1 MTANAQTE
9 QNNQND
15 WNEKIALAQEMLPL
29 IGRLHRNND
38 VVVSIFGRLLVGATD
53 IDIIKAHRY
62 ARRVA
67 DREMPLA
74 QTLPVLK
81 ELGEMNLG
89 TASIDV
95 GRLATGFEKSG
106 GTDLRAYLEEEL
118 AEVVGTHSETYP
130 TDVVLYGFGRIGRL
144 LARIL
149 IKREATY
156 GGVRLRAV
164 VVRKNGEDDLVKR
177 ASLLRR
183 DSVHGAFDG
192 TITVDKDNDVIW
204 ANGTKIQVIYSNSP
218 AEVDYTAY
226 GINDAVVV
234 DNTGRWR
241 DREGL
246 SQHLE
251 SKGVA
256 RVVLT
261 APGKGDLLN
270 VVYGINHDK
279 ITDDEKIITAAS
291 CTTNG
296 ITPVLKVLND
306 RYGVQHG
313 HVETVHSFTNDQ
325 NLIDNF
331 HKGSRRGRAAGLNM
345 VLTETGAAKAVSKA
359 LPEFEGKLTGN
370 AIRVPTPDVSMA
382 VLNLTL
388 DTEVDRDEVNNF
400 LRKVSL
406 HSNLRQQISYI
417 HSPEV
422 VSTDFVGTTHADYIA
437 GYAVM
442 NDYTMRDYQYRT
454 LQWHQ
459 GKSFEKSAGFGPW
472 MTTPDAFEF
481 GGELATYL
489 GDEKMQT
496 TPTNDLVFNPAKLI
510 EYISHI
516 YPLDAGDVIVTGTPG
531 GVGHARNPK
540 RYIGDGDVV
549 KVEIDGLG
557 YVANKT
563 VFE

>member
-1 MTANAQTE
+1 E
-9 QNNQND
+9 
-15 WNEKIALAQEMLPL
+15 
-29 IGRLHRNND
+29 
-38 VVVSIFGRLLVGATD
+38 LVD
-53 IDIIKAHRY
+53 
-62 ARRVA
+62 
-67 DREMPLA
+67 
-74 QTLPVLK
+74 
-81 ELGEMNLG
+81 MNLG
-89 TASIDV
+89 TASIDL

-106 GTDLRAYLEEEL
+106 GTDLRAYLDEQL
-118 AEVVGTHSETYP
+118 AAVLGTHSQTDP

-149 IKREATY
+149 IAREATY

-164 VVRKNGEDDLVKR
+164 VVRKNGDNDLVKR

-192 TITVDKDNDVIW
+192 TITVDEENDVIW

-226 GINDAVVV
+226 GINDAIVV

-261 APGKGDLLN
+261 APGKGDLIN
-270 VVYGINHDK
+270 VVYGINHDQ
-279 ITDDEKIITAAS
+279 IDDEKIITAAS

-296 ITPVLKVLND
+296 ITPVLKVIND
-306 RYGVQHG
+306 RYGVEHG

-345 VLTETGAAKAVSKA
+345 VLTETGAAKAVAKA

-388 DTEVDRDEVNNF
+388 ETEVDRDEVNNF

-417 HSPEV
+417 HSPEI
-422 VSTDFVGTTHADYIA
+422 VSSDFVGTTHAGIVDGLATIA
-437 GYAVM
+437 
-442 NDYTMRDYQYRT
+442 
-454 LQWHQ
+454 Q
-459 GKSFEKSAGFGPW
+459 GKHLVLYVW
-472 MTTPDAFEF
+472 YDNEF
-481 GGELATYL
+481 GYSNQVIRIVEEVAGARPE
-489 GDEKMQT
+489 
-496 TPTNDLVFNPAKLI
+496 
-510 EYISHI
+510 I
-516 YPLDAGDVIVTGTPG
+516 YPRRLEA
-531 GVGHARNPK
+531 AELK
-540 RYIGDGDVV
+540 
-549 KVEIDGLG
+549 
-557 YVANKT
+557 
-563 VFE
+563 

>member
-1 MTANAQTE
+1 VTANAQPE
-9 QNNQND
+9 QNQQID
-15 WNEKIALAQEMLPL
+15 WNEKVALAQEMLPL
-29 IGRLHRNND
+29 ISQLHRNND
-38 VVVSIFGRLLVGATD
+38 VVVSIFGRLLVGVKDT
-53 IDIIKAHRY
+53 DIIKSHRY
-62 ARRVA
+62 ARRVT
-67 DREMPLA
+67 DRELPLT
-74 QTLPVLK
+74 QTLPILR
-81 ELGEMNLG
+81 ELVAMDLG
-89 TASIDV
+89 TASLDL

-106 GTDLRAYLEEEL
+106 GTDLRAYLDEQL
-118 AEVVGTHSETYP
+118 AEVVGTHSENEP

-149 IKREATY
+149 IAREATY

-164 VVRKNGEDDLVKR
+164 VVRKNSDNDIVKR

-192 TITVDKDNDVIW
+192 TITVDEENNVIW

-226 GINDAVVV
+226 GINDAIVV

-251 SKGVA
+251 SKGVS

-261 APGKGDLLN
+261 APGKGDLIN
-270 VVYGINHDK
+270 VVYGINQDM
-279 ITDDEKIITAAS
+279 IGDEKIVTAAS

-296 ITPVLKVLND
+296 ITPVLKVIND
-306 RYGVQHG
+306 RYGVVHG

-345 VLTETGAAKAVSKA
+345 VLTETGAAKAVAKA

-370 AIRVPTPDVSMA
+370 AIRVPTPNVSMA

-388 DTEVDRDEVNNF
+388 ENEVDRDEVNNF

-422 VSTDFVGTTHADYIA
+422 VSTDFVGSTHAGIVDGLATIA
-437 GYAVM
+437 S
-442 NDYTMRDYQYRT
+442 
-454 LQWHQ
+454 
-459 GKSFEKSAGFGPW
+459 GKHLVLYVW
-472 MTTPDAFEF
+472 YDNEF
-481 GGELATYL
+481 GYSNQVVRIVEELA
-489 GDEKMQT
+489 GARPE
-496 TPTNDLVFNPAKLI
+496 
-510 EYISHI
+510 I
-516 YPLDAGDVIVTGTPG
+516 YPRRLEA
-531 GVGHARNPK
+531 AALK
-540 RYIGDGDVV
+540 
-549 KVEIDGLG
+549 
-557 YVANKT
+557 
-563 VFE
+563 